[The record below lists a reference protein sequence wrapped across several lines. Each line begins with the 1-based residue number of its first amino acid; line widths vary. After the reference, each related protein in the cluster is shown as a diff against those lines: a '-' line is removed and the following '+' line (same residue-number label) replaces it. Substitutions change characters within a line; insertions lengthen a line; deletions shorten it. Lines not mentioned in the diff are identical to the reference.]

1 MPDHLDTKDPEQ
13 LIARISALSDALARE
28 RALFSGGPVVVFR
41 WVARDGWPVEYV
53 SSNVHDLFGWSGADF
68 LSGRV
73 SYANV
78 IHEDD
83 LARVAE
89 EVRVH
94 SEAGVSTFEQ
104 DYRIRCADGRVRWL
118 YDCTAVVRNERGD
131 ITHYDGYVLDI
142 SARREAEAAVRSKD
156 ELLRHAQ
163 KMEALGRLAGG
174 VAHDFNNILTAI
186 LGHADLV
193 RLHLPQESPAMG
205 SLDVVIRSAERAAD
219 LTRQLLA
226 FSRRQVL
233 EALAMDAVALVAD
246 TFSMLGPLLGEH
258 LDLRLELG
266 DPLPVRVDRTQLE
279 QVLVNLAL
287 NARDAMPSGGTL
299 EILTGEALVE
309 APLPAAMNDL
319 VPPGRYARLVVRD
332 TGVGMDSDTLGRI
345 FEPFFT
351 TRGPDGTGL
360 GLATVY
366 GIVRQSNGFVRV
378 ESQPGLGST
387 FEVLLPLLSSLPA
400 EQARA
405 PFSKASLDGTET
417 VLLVEDHPDILA
429 VMATALLQHGYAVLT
444 ATDGL
449 HALEVLGSGDRH
461 VDVLVTDVVMPRLG
475 GLGLVTR
482 LLAEDRCPPVVFVSG
497 YTDLPLSSVNIP
509 YATVQKPFTPE
520 VLLRRLRTLLE
531 TTTR

>member
-1 MPDHLDTKDPEQ
+1 MPDRLDTKDPEQ
-13 LIARISALSDALARE
+13 LLARISSLSDTLARE
-28 RALFSGGPVVVFR
+28 RALFSGGPVVIFR
-41 WVARDGWPVEYV
+41 WFARAGWPVEYV
-53 SSNVHDLFGWSGADF
+53 SSNVKELFGWTDADF

-78 IHEDD
+78 IHPDD
-83 LARVAE
+83 LARVSE
-89 EVRVH
+89 EVQVH
-94 SEAGVSTFEQ
+94 SDAGISTFEQ
-104 DYRIRCADGRVRWL
+104 DYRVRCADGRVLWL
-118 YDCTAVVRNERGD
+118 YDCTAVVRNDRGD

-193 RLHLPQESPAMG
+193 RLHLPQASPALG

-233 EALAMDAVALVAD
+233 EPMAIDAVALVAD
-246 TFSMLGPLLGEH
+246 TFVMLKPLLGEH
-258 LDLRLELG
+258 LELRVELG

-309 APLPAAMNDL
+309 QALRAAMNDV

-332 TGVGMDSDTLGRI
+332 TGVGMDADTMGRI

-351 TRGPDGTGL
+351 TRGAEGTGL

-366 GIVRQSNGFVRV
+366 GIVRQSNGFLRV
-378 ESQPGLGST
+378 ESAPGQGST
-387 FEVLLPLLSSLPA
+387 FEVLLPLLASLPV
-400 EQARA
+400 ERERA
-405 PFSKASLDGTET
+405 AIPRSSVEGTET
-417 VLLVEDHPDILA
+417 VLLVEDHPDILG
-429 VMATALLQHGYAVLT
+429 VMATALRTHGYAVLT
-444 ATDGL
+444 ATDGA
-449 HALEVLGSGDRH
+449 HALELLECSPH
-461 VDVLVTDVVMPRLG
+461 IDVLITDVVMPRLG
-475 GLGLVTR
+475 GVGLVTR
-482 LLAEDRCPPVVFVSG
+482 LVAEGRCPPVVFVSG
-497 YTDLPLSSVNIP
+497 YSDLPLSSVNIP
-509 YATVQKPFTPE
+509 YTTVQKPFTPE
-520 VLLRRLRTLLE
+520 VLLRRLRMLLE
-531 TTTR
+531 TTPR